1 MTATAKMENRR
12 WKIAKRRFIAEKARD
27 EAEFLASLGLTISR
41 LWQGLREWSG
51 DAAYE
56 TYVRCAAKQHA
67 ARVLSRK
74 EFYVEQVR
82 RKYSRVSRCC

>member
-1 MTATAKMENRR
+1 MKTKMENGR
-12 WKIAKRRFIAEKARD
+12 WKIGFGAAI
-27 EAEFLASLGLTISR
+27 GR

-56 TYVRCAAKQHA
+56 TYVQCAMRRRT
-67 ARVLSRK
+67 ARVLSRE
-74 EFYVEQVR
+74 EFYVEQLQ

>member
-1 MTATAKMENRR
+1 MSGDARLENR
-12 WKIAKRRFIAEKARD
+12 KSKMGFAD
-27 EAEFLASLGLTISR
+27 VCLR

-56 TYVRCAAKQHA
+56 TYVRCAQKQSA
-67 ARVLSRK
+67 ASVLSRE
-74 EFYVEQVR
+74 EFYVEQLK

>member
-1 MTATAKMENRR
+1 MDGKTKMDGGRAPQESR
-12 WKIAKRRFIAEKARD
+12 
-27 EAEFLASLGLTISR
+27 FLASLGMTITT

-56 TYVRCAAKQHA
+56 TYVRCAVRQQA
-67 ARVLSRK
+67 ARVLSRE
-74 EFYVEQVR
+74 EFYVEQLK